1 MKKELIRR
9 EKGLGGIVFSDK
21 ASQSMASVLGIK
33 PDQRDGFRSAY
44 KLLPLNRAKD
54 CVDMAYQRS
63 LDGMDGVEPWLESY
77 ERLAKTQLPKWA
89 RKNSKDYVI
98 KTYIALRSG
107 NQGELSEVLF
117 EFKGFTYAVFCRAL
131 IEQYNNIKTLELKE
145 AK

>member
-1 MKKELIRR
+1 VKKDLTRR

-21 ASQSMASVLGIK
+21 AAQSMASVLGIK

-54 CVDMAYQRS
+54 CIDMAYHLS
-63 LDGMDGVEPWLESY
+63 LDEMDGVQSWLERY
-77 ERLAKTQLPKWA
+77 EKLAKTLLPRWA
-89 RKNSKDYVI
+89 RKNSENYVI
-98 KTYIALRSG
+98 RTHIALRSG
-107 NQGELSEVLF
+107 NKGELREVLF

-145 AK
+145 AR